1 MTART
6 HGCLRRRLQPSCRGL
21 LHAAFGSGA
30 RASKFPGR
38 SGCLLADGE
47 SPGLPSL
54 RSSGAIHGC
63 QRSTC
68 QWTRRWCQRMIR
80 RVIRCLVW
88 GVEMSIWA
96 VNWALHAEVGDPHR
110 KFVLM
115 ALANFAD
122 DEDEAF
128 PKVETLA
135 ALTELSTRS
144 VYRALAAL
152 DDAGF
157 IERRMGL
164 SQGGRGGLRRT
175 NSVYRL
181 LLPETVSRRSGL
193 GGVRPAVVREPVVVS
208 RAVGDA
214 ALVESVDESPS
225 GDRCDTGGRTINR
238 CATGGTDR
246 SATAGTTYKEE
257 PSVLTTSTPLPPTG
271 GGDVATDGV
280 GLGLVGDSVDDDPA
294 VVDGGGTVAAD
305 LLAAGSEG
313 VTAPVARSGEV
324 IRADWGL
331 CRRVLPE
338 AMQALD
344 DPGVELV
351 AGLLRERIDAG
362 WSMSDL
368 RAALAAN
375 PMPDQ
380 VRHLAGLVAHRIR
393 QIPAEAAPPQ
403 REPVRRREPEGAP
416 RRGVVPEWMRRRAE
430 ARAAGDPSGRQP
442 VTWWMER
449 FPAGGSGTAES

>member
-1 MTART
+1 
-6 HGCLRRRLQPSCRGL
+6 
-21 LHAAFGSGA
+21 
-30 RASKFPGR
+30 
-38 SGCLLADGE
+38 
-47 SPGLPSL
+47 
-54 RSSGAIHGC
+54 
-63 QRSTC
+63 
-68 QWTRRWCQRMIR
+68 MIR

-135 ALTELSTRS
+135 ALE
-144 VYRALAAL
+144 
-152 DDAGF
+152 DAGF

-175 NSVYRL
+175 NSVYRV